1 MKVYSG
7 KSINGS
13 VAVGKIFIYSK
24 KSAAVKEKADD
35 SALELSRYENASAAA
50 CEQLDE
56 LYQKALADAGVEAA
70 GIFEFHRMMLE
81 DDDYI
86 DSVKEFISDNGYTA
100 EMAVKSTGK
109 KFAAMFAEMDDEYMR
124 ARSNDAKDVSDMLVS
139 VLTGKSSRLNIN
151 EPVILAAEELTPGD
165 AIQLDKSKLLGFVT
179 DIGSDNSHTAILA
192 RSLDLPAVYDVKLP
206 ESCNGK
212 MAILDGCKGELIIDP
227 DSETLEK
234 AKAILQK
241 NEERSRQLHALKD
254 LPAVTGDGRRIKL
267 YASIAGPEDVAEVL
281 ANGGEGVGLFRTEF
295 LYMNNDDYPTEEEQF
310 AAYKAVAEGMKG
322 KKVIIRTLDIGADKQ
337 LDYMKMD
344 NEGNPALG
352 CRAIR
357 ICLTRPEIF
366 RTQLRAIL
374 RASAYGNVSV
384 MFPMIA
390 SLWEVREAK
399 AMLEKCRQELLGEG
413 IDIGCPRVG
422 VMIET
427 PAAVIIS
434 DMLAEEVDFFSIGTN
449 DLTQYTLATD
459 RQNPNLEKFVDT
471 HHPAVLRMIRM
482 TAENAHARG
491 VSVAICGEL
500 GADITLTEE
509 FLAMGIDGLSVAPP
523 KLLPLKEK
531 VRSL

>member
-1 MKVYSG
+1 M
-7 KSINGS
+7 
-13 VAVGKIFIYSK
+13 
-24 KSAAVKEKADD
+24 
-35 SALELSRYENASAAA
+35 
-50 CEQLDE
+50 
-56 LYQKALADAGVEAA
+56 
-70 GIFEFHRMMLE
+70 
-81 DDDYI
+81 
-86 DSVKEFISDNGYTA
+86 
-100 EMAVKSTGK
+100 
-109 KFAAMFAEMDDEYMR
+109 
-124 ARSNDAKDVSDMLVS
+124 
-139 VLTGKSSRLNIN
+139 
-151 EPVILAAEELTPGD
+151 
-165 AIQLDKSKLLGFVT
+165 
-179 DIGSDNSHTAILA
+179 
-192 RSLDLPAVYDVKLP
+192 
-206 ESCNGK
+206 
-212 MAILDGCKGELIIDP
+212 
-227 DSETLEK
+227 
-234 AKAILQK
+234 
-241 NEERSRQLHALKD
+241 
-254 LPAVTGDGRRIKL
+254 
-267 YASIAGPEDVAEVL
+267 L

-322 KKVIIRTLDIGADKQ
+322 KEVIIRTLDIGADKQ

-523 KLLPLKEK
+523 KLLLLKEK